1 MYDYVDNLI
10 DSTQYM
16 DLCQN
21 NEQSSNIMLGIVFP
35 TLLLLVGNILVVYHN
50 TKLVKENHKLKNII
64 RKILTII

>member
-21 NEQSSNIMLGIVFP
+21 NEQSPNIILGIVFP
-35 TLLLLVGNILVVYHN
+35 TLLLLVGNIFVVYYN
-50 TKLVKENHKLKNII
+50 TKLVNENHKLKNII
-64 RKILTII
+64 RKIFRQ